1 MPNFDNALRTLEG
14 TPSRV
19 QAGKPAAGVFVI
31 LVLACLGLTA
41 CGSSSGSSTAAN
53 AAGSATSASGT
64 STQGGSTT
72 GSSTTGGP
80 STASPATGS
89 GRQRFSA
96 IRECLQK
103 NGVTFPQRTS
113 GSGSP
118 AGARAFPGAGGG
130 PVLPK
135 GMTRSQFEA
144 ASKKCGGSNFGARGG
159 RPGGPGFRG
168 VSSPAFKQALT
179 KYAECLRQNGINL
192 PAPNTSGKG
201 PVFSTKGIDTA
212 SPQFRAATMKCRA
225 SLVSALR
232 RPQGT
237 GAAGTTT
244 APSGGE
250 RSR

>member
-41 CGSSSGSSTAAN
+41 CGGSSGSSTTAT
-53 AAGSATSASGT
+53 AAGSAATSASGT
-64 STQGGSTT
+64 SAQGGSTT
-72 GSSTTGGP
+72 GSP

-103 NGVTFPQRTS
+103 NGVTLPQRTP

-118 AGARAFPGAGGG
+118 AGARAFPGTGGE

-144 ASKKCGGSNFGARGG
+144 ALKKCGGSNFGARGG
-159 RPGGPGFRG
+159 RPGGPGFRR

-201 PVFSTKGIDTA
+201 PVFSTKGIDTT

-237 GAAGTTT
+237 GEAGTTT

>member
-1 MPNFDNALRTLEG
+1 MPNFDNALRTLKG

-19 QAGKPAAGVFVI
+19 QAGKSAAGVFVM

-41 CGSSSGSSTAAN
+41 CGGSSGSTTTAT
-53 AAGSATSASGT
+53 AAGSAATSAAGT
-64 STQGGSTT
+64 STHGGSTT
-72 GSSTTGGP
+72 GSP
-80 STASPATGS
+80 STASPATVN

-96 IRECLQK
+96 IRECLRK
-103 NGVTFPQRTS
+103 NGVTLPQRTP
-113 GSGSP
+113 GSGGP
-118 AGARAFPGAGGG
+118 GTGRAFPGAGGG

-144 ASKKCGGSNFGARGG
+144 ALKKCGGSNFGAREG
-159 RPGGPGFRG
+159 RPGTGFRSVG
-168 VSSPAFKQALT
+168 SPAFKQALA

-201 PVFSTKGIDTA
+201 PIFSTKGVDTT

-232 RPQGT
+232 RPQGA

-244 APSGGE
+244 PPASSEG
-250 RSR
+250 SR

>member
-1 MPNFDNALRTLEG
+1 MPNFDNALRTLKG
-14 TPSRV
+14 TPSRA

-41 CGSSSGSSTAAN
+41 CGGSSGSSTTAT
-53 AAGSATSASGT
+53 AAGSAATSASGT
-64 STQGGSTT
+64 SAQGGSTT
-72 GSSTTGGP
+72 GSP

-103 NGVTFPQRTS
+103 NGVTLPQRTP

-118 AGARAFPGAGGG
+118 AGARAFPGTGGE

-144 ASKKCGGSNFGARGG
+144 ALKKCGGSNFGARGG
-159 RPGGPGFRG
+159 RPGGPGFRR

-201 PVFSTKGIDTA
+201 PVFSTKGIDTT